1 MKYSHYNPN
10 NPSSPSRKKR
20 EEIIGRVLMPGE
32 EVHHINLDRKDNRRE
47 NLYVCENVKIHKKI
61 HITLNNL
68 MKEKELF
75 YYGYKGK
82 KIKQDLIKSDK
93 IIFCPEIK
101 RYIFIKD
108 GLLGYIT

>member
-1 MKYSHYNPN
+1 MNIHYNPN
-10 NPSSPSRKKR
+10 SHGRKRR
-20 EEIIGRVLMPGE
+20 EKIISRVLKPTE
-32 EVHHINLDRKDNRRE
+32 EVHHINLDTKDNRRE
-47 NLYVCENVKIHKKI
+47 NLYVCENIKIHKKI
-61 HITLNNL
+61 HMTLNRL

-82 KIKQDLIKSDK
+82 KIKQDLIKSNK